1 MAHISLSQSVTEG
14 SQGRDSSRNLEMGAA
29 QETTEEGCLLARSL
43 WRGRFALLDT
53 QDPLAR
59 VVPPKVGQAL
69 SPQSSVRKMSR
80 SLAYLSRTRAF
91 FSLESPSSQMVPA
104 CVKLTGKSAQ
114 VIELMSHTSL
124 KDAGRCYACPY
135 NLSGEAEARGLVSVP
150 ARPVW

>member
-1 MAHISLSQSVTEG
+1 MSSLISCRTISRRFSLLPIAVIKTTLKSNMERRVYLAHISLSQSVTEG

-104 CVKLTGKSAQ
+104 CVKLTGK
-114 VIELMSHTSL
+114 
-124 KDAGRCYACPY
+124 
-135 NLSGEAEARGLVSVP
+135 
-150 ARPVW
+150 

>member
-1 MAHISLSQSVTEG
+1 MSSLISCRTISRRFSLLPIAVIKTTLKSNMERRACLAHISLSQSVTEG
-14 SQGRDSSRNLEMGAA
+14 SQGRDSSRNLEMGTA

-80 SLAYLSRTRAF
+80 SLAYLRLTRAF
-91 FSLESPSSQMVPA
+91 SHSRVP
-104 CVKLTGKSAQ
+104 LLRWFQ
-114 VIELMSHTSL
+114 
-124 KDAGRCYACPY
+124 
-135 NLSGEAEARGLVSVP
+135 LVSS
-150 ARPVW
+150 